1 MSRHRDD
8 HLELCAAHVLG
19 VLDEAGRA
27 ELEAHLAEGCP
38 ECEAELRALSS
49 GAFVLAMSV
58 PQQRA
63 PAAVRAR
70 VLAAID
76 AGGASGRQMGETS
89 VIALPRRP
97 WYASPAG
104 ALLAAA
110 ALIAV
115 ALAGV
120 SAWRRTEELTRELT
134 AARAHT
140 DSLQIALDEERRWA
154 SVMTAPGA
162 RTVTLA
168 STTPGTPALAAE
180 VHYDPASDRALLF
193 AQGFTA
199 PSARDYELW
208 AITAAGPTSLGVVR
222 TGADGRAVVRLEHI
236 ARDGAVA
243 AFAVSLEATG
253 GSPDPHKPS
262 GPVVMLGKIAG

>member
-8 HLELCAAHVLG
+8 HLDLCAAHVLG
-19 VLDEAGRA
+19 VLDEAGRT

-38 ECEAELRALSS
+38 ECEAELRSLSGGAL
-49 GAFVLAMSV
+49 VLAMSA
-58 PQQRA
+58 PQHRA

-70 VLAAID
+70 VLAEID
-76 AGGASGRQMGETS
+76 SGGASGRQLETN
-89 VIALPRRP
+89 VVPLPRRA
-97 WYASPAG
+97 WVAGPAG

-120 SAWRRTEELTRELT
+120 TAWRRTEELTRRL
-134 AARAHT
+134 AVARAQA
-140 DSLQIALDEERRWA
+140 DSLQRVLDEEHRWA
-154 SVMTAPGA
+154 SVLTAPGA

-168 STTPGTPALAAE
+168 PTTAGATALAAE
-180 VHYDPASDRALLF
+180 VHYDPATGRALLF

-199 PSARDYELW
+199 PSASDYELW
-208 AITAAGPTSLGVVR
+208 AITAAGPTSLGVVHA
-222 TGADGRAVVRLEHI
+222 GPDGRAVVRLERI

-243 AFAVSLEATG
+243 AFAVSREATG